1 MRSFLAILL
10 LTGSALAQ
18 FTTVTGTVID
28 PHNVPYALGTITPL
42 LVVPSG
48 AGSPSLNG
56 QPYSPPTQAVG
67 LDKNGSFSFNIA
79 DTSILLPA
87 GTKWNF
93 TVCSAVG
100 TVQPAIGTGPQCFSL
115 AAPITITGSSQNI
128 STQLNAVALALT
140 IPINGGGN
148 IAPGTNAGQFPV
160 WNPGTVAWVP
170 QNKALYDVRDP
181 GLGFACDGSTDDTA
195 AMDSL
200 LARIGTNHATIQFP
214 TPSAPCLLSTLQV
227 PANVTLDFSA
237 GGSIKLV
244 QTSTPPGGA
253 HFVQGVGHLN
263 ANPLTNSCSVTLT
276 GTTAGNTIVFLVQ
289 HFFTGAIDLPPSDGH
304 DYFQPIL
311 QQGFNFSNVVVSWAA
326 ADIAGGTVTVTA
338 PLAASVQNA
347 CFAYEFSGLGIGVAL
362 DAGVANVESSL
373 GSLTMQSPGTFA
385 PGPLTTTTGALLI
398 GYGGNPIVSD
408 TCTPGAGQTQ
418 PAGTVGTLTGVA
430 QPGTGLGELFCASYK
445 LSSPGGNQTLT
456 AGITQDPLTC
466 CSISNRYWTY
476 SAISIIPG
484 SANINVL
491 GGIVDP
497 DLHQIFY
504 NAEAG
509 QGTVDFT
516 GNLKVQV
523 MYPEWWGASPAASAA
538 VNSPAL
544 QAAVVGAY
552 GIRRINGSGLNQY
565 NKELRFSGVYQV
577 NADINA
583 NNMDGFKWTCIER
596 FACGLQQTATN
607 TSILSTTQGGVY
619 GNIDDFNFSST
630 VSQDLNHPLVD
641 LNYTAPPGADLVTQF
656 LHFNRNIFNGNGVA
670 AIGLRIAAAGGTAQG
685 SNITHDNNE
694 FENFTEAAYMV
705 GNGAACIPSALATN
719 AISIT
724 IGGASDFQG
733 NHAYAFENFGGGQI
747 KFDND
752 SFEDGFGANTNMGVQ
767 TGYDICGQVGAAG
780 EYVIVEDSR
789 TESRY
794 FLSGGPYVVRNSFML
809 DQWFHLAPGS
819 TPGAGVGIEGSF
831 AGGDGVGYNVTTGG
845 TWTGAGTEQSP
856 IFATSSTA
864 TSLTNTNQSI
874 AGANTIGTF
883 VKLETVTQG
892 TTGSTGTLLNVPVS
906 IGTVTGSVTSGT
918 IGVNDTI
925 TQASTGAAC
934 KVVAPAPTGSGNLL
948 LEFCSA
954 TADNSHVWTDGTTGG
969 TYTPS
974 TAPVFAPA
982 IPVMVITAATG
993 SPDSSHNWTGGTS
1006 GAVLVP
1012 SGAPTNT
1019 ANYTS
1024 NQWVNYQITI
1034 TNGTGQNQY
1043 CVITS
1048 NSAQTVN
1055 CSGGWT
1061 TRYPASVTTTNSL
1074 DDTSTYVIEPNWGT
1088 QFTNGSVVWAADN
1101 KVVGT
1106 LKYADGF
1113 FVSGLKVSVDLFGV
1127 IHGLQVTRADWQSFG
1142 TPFPVDNIWNYDGMD
1157 GIWAG
1162 TPAGSGSGQLT
1173 PGLARNWGFNRNGIT
1188 GIKSASQH
1196 FMGTVPLCWASGLI
1210 GGGITTSDV
1219 CVNVDPNAGAGTKK
1233 GRWYIENN
1241 SSGTPFFWYFN
1252 SDGTATF
1259 PGVINGTDFNGT
1271 IGATS
1276 PNAGTFTSVSA
1287 TSVSSATYATATN
1300 CAQSGTAANPSVVS
1314 CVAAAAGAFACN
1326 VAASAGTCVV
1336 NTTAVGANS
1345 RIIVQE
1351 TTTENTSLG
1360 VTCNTSPTVLPSIPV
1375 ASKSPGVSFTINMPT
1390 ITTNPACFDY
1400 LIVNQ

>member
-1 MRSFLAILL
+1 VDSDLAMRFLLSFLL

-18 FTTVTGTVID
+18 FTAVNGTVID

-48 AGSPSLNG
+48 AGSPTLNG
-56 QPYSPPTQAVG
+56 QPYQPPTQAVG
-67 LDKNGSFSFNIA
+67 LDKNGSFSFNVA

-87 GTKWNF
+87 GSKWNF
-93 TVCSAVG
+93 TVCSATG
-100 TVQPAIGTGPQCFSL
+100 TVQPAIGTGSQCFSL
-115 AAPITITGSSQNI
+115 AAPITVTGSSQNI

-148 IAPGTNAGQFPV
+148 IAPGTNNSQFPHWV
-160 WNPGTVAWVP
+160 PGSSSWQP
-170 QNKALYDVRDP
+170 QNKAIYDVRDW
-181 GLGFACDGSTDDTA
+181 GFACDGVTDDTV
-195 AMDSL
+195 AMNTL
-200 LARIGTNHATIQFP
+200 LASIGAGPATILFP
-214 TPSAPCLLSTLQV
+214 LPTPCLLSSLQT
-227 PANVTLDFSA
+227 PANVTLDFS
-237 GGSIKLV
+237 GGGAIKLV
-244 QTSTPPGGA
+244 QTSTVPGGA
-253 HFVQGVGHLN
+253 TVVQTVGHLN
-263 ANPLTNSCSVTLT
+263 ANPLTNSCSVTLNL
-276 GTTAGNTIVFLVQ
+276 TAGNSVIFLVQ
-289 HFFTGAIDLPPSDGH
+289 HFFTGAIDTPPSDGG
-304 DYFQPIL
+304 DYFQPAL
-311 QQGFNFSNVVVSWAA
+311 QQGFNFSNVVVSWMA
-326 ADIAGGTVTVTA
+326 ADVRGGNVTITA

-347 CFAYEFSGLGIGVAL
+347 CFAYEVHGMGIGIAL
-362 DAGVANVESSL
+362 DAGVANVENVS
-373 GSLTMQSPGTFA
+373 SLTMQSPGGFS

-418 PAGTVGTLTGVA
+418 PAGTGGTLTGVA

-476 SAISIIPG
+476 SAISLIPA
-484 SANINVL
+484 SANINIL

-504 NAEAG
+504 NAAAG

-516 GNLKVQV
+516 GNLRVQR
-523 MYPEWWGASPAASAA
+523 MYPEWWGASPSASAA
-538 VNSPAL
+538 VNTPAV

-565 NKELRFSGVYQV
+565 NKELRFSGVY
-577 NADINA
+577 NLNGNILA
-583 NNMDGFKWTCIER
+583 NDMNGFKWTCLER
-596 FACGLQQTATN
+596 FACGLNQTATN
-607 TSILSTTQGGVY
+607 TSILTTTQGGAY
-619 GNIDDFNFSST
+619 GNFDDLTFSST

-641 LNYTAPPGADLVTQF
+641 LNYTAPPGADLATQF
-656 LHFNRNIFNGNGVA
+656 LHFNRTTFNGNGQA
-670 AIGLRIAAAGGTAQG
+670 AIGLRIAAAGGAAQG

-694 FENFTEAAYMV
+694 FESFTEAAYMV

-747 KFDND
+747 KFDNA
-752 SFEDGFGANTNMGVQ
+752 SFEDGFGANTNEGVQ
-767 TGYDICGQVGAAG
+767 TGYDICGTTAAAG

-794 FLSGGPYVVRNSFML
+794 FLSGGPYAVRNSFML
-809 DQWFHLAPGS
+809 DQWFHLSPGA
-819 TPGAGVGIEGSF
+819 TPGTGVGIEGSF
-831 AGGDGVGYNVTTGG
+831 AGGDGVGYNTTTGG
-845 TWTGAGTEQSP
+845 TWTGVGTEAAP
-856 IFATSSTA
+856 ILASSSTS

-883 VKLETVTQG
+883 VKLETVTQS
-892 TTGSTGTLLNVPVS
+892 TTGSTGTVLNIPVS

-934 KVVAPAPTGSGNLL
+934 KVLGPAPTGSGNLL
-948 LEFCSA
+948 LDACSA

-969 TYTPS
+969 TYTPA
-974 TAPVFAPA
+974 TAPSFAPA

-993 SPDSSHNWTGGTS
+993 SPDGTHNWTGGTS

-1024 NQWVNYQITI
+1024 NQWVNYQATI
-1034 TNGTGQNQY
+1034 TGGTGINQY

-1061 TRYPASVTTTNSL
+1061 TRYPASVITTNSL
-1074 DDTSTYVIEPNWGT
+1074 DDTSTYIIEPNWGT

-1101 KVVGT
+1101 KVIGT
-1106 LKYADGF
+1106 LKSVQGF
-1113 FVSGLKVSVDLFGV
+1113 FISGLKVSVDLYGV

-1142 TPFPVDNIWNYDGMD
+1142 TTFPADNVWNYDGMD

-1162 TPAGSGSGQLT
+1162 TPAGQGSGQLA
-1173 PGLARNWGFNRNGIT
+1173 PFLARNWGFNRNGIT
-1188 GIKSASQH
+1188 GIKSASQR
-1196 FMGTVPLCWASGLI
+1196 FQGTMPICWASGLN
-1210 GGGITTSDV
+1210 GGSITTSDV
-1219 CVNVDPNAGAGTKK
+1219 CVNVDPNTGAGTKQ

-1271 IGATS
+1271 IGATT
-1276 PNAGTFTSVSA
+1276 PRAGTFTSVSA
-1287 TSVSSATYATATN
+1287 TSVSSATYASATN
-1300 CAQSGTAANPSVVS
+1300 CAANSASP
-1314 CVAAAAGAFACN
+1314 AGCGS
-1326 VAASAGTCVV
+1326 AASGAVVIPTSTTTYTV
-1336 NTTAVGANS
+1336 NTTAVTAHS
-1345 RIIVQE
+1345 RIQI
-1351 TTTENTSLG
+1351 TWLTFASD
-1360 VTCNTSPTVLPSIPV
+1360 LPSAPTCV
-1375 ASKSPGVSFTINMPT
+1375 APAAGAWSISNVVAGTSFTITLPS
-1390 ITTNPACFDY
+1390 TTGQTCPQFSIRN
-1400 LIVNQ
+1400 